1 MDVLSNGGKMKC
13 VAYVSRVPLKDRS
26 IRMPTGLSDIVR
38 VSSKHNPESK
48 ITGII
53 SYREGQYLQVLEGPH
68 AEVDKLMAKIAS
80 DPRHEDIWIFL
91 DQNVTERSFNTW
103 GVSVFDFVD
112 QSAFF
117 DTFIENN
124 SALLSSFNEQHT
136 KRIQPFFD
144 IKKSDTAVQKNYKG
158 RNLKLL
164 AWPDLN
170 HESNPQLIMDLCVKL
185 TKKPYP
191 FDALVN
197 SGEFG
202 SLDQVTKMIVG
213 FELSG
218 ILDVTDAQPLD
229 EQKVSEKKP
238 NKFYGAIKKFLGM
251 R

>member
-1 MDVLSNGGKMKC
+1 MKC
-13 VAYVSRVPLKDRS
+13 VAYVSRVPIQDRS
-26 IRMPTGLSDIVR
+26 IRMPTGLSDIIT
-38 VSSKHNPESK
+38 VSSKHNPESQ

-53 SYREGQYLQVLEGPH
+53 SYREGQYLQVLEGPS

-80 DPRHEDIWIFL
+80 DPRHEDIWVFL
-91 DQNVTERSFNTW
+91 DQNVTERSFKNW

-112 QSAFF
+112 QSTFF

-124 SALLSSFNEQHT
+124 SALLNGFNEQHT

-144 IKKSDTAVQKNYKG
+144 IKKSDTVLQKDYKG
-158 RNLKLL
+158 RSLKLL

-170 HESNPQLIMDLCVKL
+170 HESNPQLIIALCVKL
-185 TKKPYP
+185 TNKPYP
-191 FDALVN
+191 FDALIS

-202 SLDQVTKMIVG
+202 PLDQVTKMISG

-218 ILDVTDAQPLD
+218 ILDVTDVQPLD
-229 EQKVSEKKP
+229 EKKVSEKKP